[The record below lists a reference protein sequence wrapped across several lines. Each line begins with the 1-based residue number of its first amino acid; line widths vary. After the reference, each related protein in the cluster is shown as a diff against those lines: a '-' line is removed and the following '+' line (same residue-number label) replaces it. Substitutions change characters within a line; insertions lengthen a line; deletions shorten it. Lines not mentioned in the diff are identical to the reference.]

1 MATENK
7 KSIYIQDDN
16 IDVVNQLLEKTKK
29 KSFSF
34 VVNKVLE
41 EFRKCKRFASQK
53 YKTQGYVPIK
63 VYIRAELL
71 EALEYLEKNFDTE
84 AVIQLVN
91 QRLIEEFVEQSKY
104 AHRRRKFPDRL
115 YSGDKYLDKLA
126 EKLKSTLN
134 MSNQ

>member
-1 MATENK
+1 MATDNK

-16 IDVVNQLLEKTKK
+16 INVVNQLLEKTKK

-41 EFRKCKRFASQK
+41 EFRRCKRIASQK

-63 VYIRAELL
+63 VYIRPELL
-71 EALEYLEKNFDTE
+71 EALENLEKNFDTE